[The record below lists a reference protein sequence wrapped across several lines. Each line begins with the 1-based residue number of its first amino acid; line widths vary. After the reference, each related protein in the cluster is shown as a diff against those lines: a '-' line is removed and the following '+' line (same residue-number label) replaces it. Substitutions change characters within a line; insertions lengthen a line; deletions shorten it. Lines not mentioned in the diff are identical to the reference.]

1 MNDNHNSN
9 KKLSY
14 LPFGADGVKGPPA
27 VTQSSGMES
36 SERLKK
42 RELRLL
48 LLEEEETL
56 EFSSLLGLR
65 SNNREEK

>member
-1 MNDNHNSN
+1 
-9 KKLSY
+9 
-14 LPFGADGVKGPPA
+14 
-27 VTQSSGMES
+27 MES
-36 SERLKK
+36 FERPKK

-56 EFSSLLGLR
+56 EFSSLLEVQGLR